1 MASISCRLDATD
13 DGKRR
18 MHRRGVLMIAAALP
32 LAGFR
37 PVPEDEA
44 RSLLSRACTTQADT
58 HRAILADLER
68 RLSLRFTDEQARALL
83 DELRCPHC
91 GCSMLAAW
99 RDAEGDAAR
108 F

>member
-1 MASISCRLDATD
+1 ML
-13 DGKRR
+13 RR
-18 MHRRGVLMIAAALP
+18 AFLTIAAGLP

-44 RSLLSRACTTQADT
+44 RSLLSRACTTQADA

-68 RLSLRFTDEQARALL
+68 RLSVRFTDEQARAVL

-99 RDAEGDAAR
+99 RDAEGDGDL
-108 F
+108 

>member
-1 MASISCRLDATD
+1 MR
-13 DGKRR
+13 
-18 MHRRGVLMIAAALP
+18 RRGFLMIAAGLP

-44 RSLLSRACTTQADT
+44 RSLLTRACTTQADT

-68 RLSLRFTDEQARALL
+68 RLSVRFTDEQARAVL